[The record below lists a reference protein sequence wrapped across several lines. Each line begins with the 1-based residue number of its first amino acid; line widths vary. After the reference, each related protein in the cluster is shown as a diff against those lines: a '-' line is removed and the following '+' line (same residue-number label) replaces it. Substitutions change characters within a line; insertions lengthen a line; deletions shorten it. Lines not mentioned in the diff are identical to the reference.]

1 MGLLVNLICI
11 NLMILYYLYIKN
23 SNRIRNFSIKQ
34 IKILIILS
42 LLIFSIYRERVK
54 LILYFIYLIFV
65 VIEILWY
72 MKIVKKEK

>member
-11 NLMILYYLYIKN
+11 NMMILYYLYIKN

-42 LLIFSIYRERVK
+42 LLIFAIYRERVK